1 MSTYDIE
8 VRPAALRELRKIDR
22 STQPEFEERLHFS
35 RKIRDRQLRVNS
47 EDAMVIDSELA
58 TIGLST
64 RSMMECC

>member
-1 MSTYDIE
+1 
-8 VRPAALRELRKIDR
+8 LNFDR
-22 STQPEFEERLHFS
+22 RHFESFERLIAQPSPEFEERLHFS
-35 RKIRDRQLRVNS
+35 RTIRDRQLRVNS